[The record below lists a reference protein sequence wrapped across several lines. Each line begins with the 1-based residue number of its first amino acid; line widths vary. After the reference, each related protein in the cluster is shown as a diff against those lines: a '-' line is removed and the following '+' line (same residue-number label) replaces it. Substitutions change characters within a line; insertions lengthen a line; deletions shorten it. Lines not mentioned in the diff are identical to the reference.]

1 MKMQPDRIVGV
12 NVIGGYNAASVEV
25 LGQREWQESL
35 LLPWQ
40 GEALAWNVARYE
52 DLSAARF
59 DQVAALGPVLVL
71 FGSGARLRFPRPEW
85 LAPLVGRGIGCESMD
100 TKAACRTFNLLAA
113 EGRKVVAAL
122 LLEAS

>member
-12 NVIGGYNAASVEV
+12 NVIGGYNARSVEV

-35 LLPWQ
+35 LLPWH
-40 GEALAWNVARYE
+40 GEARAWNAARYE
-52 DLSAARF
+52 DLSAAHF
-59 DQVAALGPVLVL
+59 EQIAALGPVLVL

-85 LAPLVGRGIGCESMD
+85 LAPLAARGIGCESMD

-113 EGRKVVAAL
+113 ERRKVVAAL
-122 LLEAS
+122 VLDTA